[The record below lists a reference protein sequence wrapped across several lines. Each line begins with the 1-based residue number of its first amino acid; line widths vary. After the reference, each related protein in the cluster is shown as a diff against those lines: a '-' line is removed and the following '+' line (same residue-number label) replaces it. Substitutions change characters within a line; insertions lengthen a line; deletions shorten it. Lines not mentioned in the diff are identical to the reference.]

1 MSRTSNNNSRNNQ
14 RTPFCKVCFDAKKPQ
29 SVYESHW
36 VKDREGNVTCI
47 TLNSQECRYC
57 FKNGHT
63 VKHCP
68 ILAGQNAEKEKQAR
82 RQEAQKRRE
91 QDELKKAN
99 EKAAT
104 KAKKT
109 GFEVLRDDSDD
120 EEESQPQQKPQEKEE
135 YPALPMPSARVE
147 YSGRPSFAS
156 ALKKPVAQVK
166 KEETTS
172 SIPAGFAILTR
183 STNGTTAIKETQMPS
198 SIPSSVKPVFCGY
211 KGNWNDLTDDE
222 DEDDDEFGMAPTL
235 ENYKQP
241 SAASNDW

>member
-1 MSRTSNNNSRNNQ
+1 MSRNNNSRNNQ

-36 VKDREGNVTCI
+36 VKDREGNVTCT

-91 QDELKKAN
+91 QEELKKAN

-109 GFEVLRDDSDD
+109 GFEVLRDDDSDD
-120 EEESQPQQKPQEKEE
+120 EEESQPEQKQQVEE

-147 YSGRPSFAS
+147 NSGRPSFAS

-166 KEETTS
+166 KEETTA
-172 SIPAGFAILTR
+172 SIPAGFAVLTR
-183 STNGTTAIKETQMPS
+183 STNGTTSIQETKMPS
-198 SIPSSVKPVFCGY
+198 SIPASVKPVFCGY
-211 KGNWNDLTDDE
+211 KGRSWNDLTDDE
-222 DEDDDEFGMAPTL
+222 DEDDDEFGKAPTL
-235 ENYKQP
+235 ENYRQT
-241 SAASNDW
+241 SAACDDW